1 MEVGDRRPNALAGCG
16 AGAAA
21 CYDPRMLV
29 KRYDEVAPTTYDGG
43 RSGVTMREMI
53 TAADGAPTFAM
64 RVFDLA
70 AGSSTPYHHH
80 AWEHEV
86 FIVRGTGRV
95 KSEQGDRLFA
105 AGDTVFIPGDE
116 PHCFV
121 ADTPVQ
127 FVCVIP
133 APNMCQTG

>member
-1 MEVGDRRPNALAGCG
+1 
-16 AGAAA
+16 
-21 CYDPRMLV
+21 MLV
-29 KRYDEVAPTTYDGG
+29 KRYDEVAPTVYDGG

-64 RVFDLA
+64 RIFDLA

-86 FIVRGTGRV
+86 FIVSGAGCV
-95 KSEQGDRLFA
+95 KSEHGDRRFS
-105 AGDTVFIPGDE
+105 AGDTVFIAGDE

-121 ADTPVQ
+121 AETPVQ

-133 APNMCQTG
+133 APKMCQAG

>member
-1 MEVGDRRPNALAGCG
+1 
-16 AGAAA
+16 
-21 CYDPRMLV
+21 MLV
-29 KRYDEVAPTTYDGG
+29 KHYCDVAPTTYDGG

-64 RVFDLA
+64 RIFDLA
-70 AGSSTPYHHH
+70 AGATTPYHHH

-86 FIVRGTGRV
+86 FIVNGSGCVR
-95 KSEQGDRLFA
+95 SEHGDRPFA
-105 AGDTVFIPGDE
+105 AGDTVFIGSNE

-121 ADTPVQ
+121 AATPVQ

-133 APNMCQTG
+133 TPNVCEAG